1 MLGDLCGHPLAQ
13 LSGCRWK
20 RGLGLWH
27 MGLFGAKVPEN
38 NGAHHL
44 SLKIAL
50 ISRLLTSKSK
60 ADASWKL
67 IASGSWPKV
76 CREMERLARCS
87 IAVPGTGL
95 MLRFRSLRCK
105 RKVVE
110 ALSVQLQAMIL
121 QSSVKGGDSRK
132 DQQGWCK
139 FTCNLHCTLLIQV
152 GLKDLENSL
161 NAMPCNRF

>member
-1 MLGDLCGHPLAQ
+1 MEERTGF
-13 LSGCRWK
+13 
-20 RGLGLWH
+20 
-27 MGLFGAKVPEN
+27 MGLFGAKVPEKKWS
-38 NGAHHL
+38 A
-44 SLKIAL
+44 SF
-50 ISRLLTSKSK
+50 ISEDNPNISVADIKSK

-95 MLRFRSLRCK
+95 MLRLRSLRCK

-121 QSSVKGGDSRK
+121 QSSAKGGDSRE

-139 FTCNLHCTLLIQV
+139 FTCNLRCTLLIQV